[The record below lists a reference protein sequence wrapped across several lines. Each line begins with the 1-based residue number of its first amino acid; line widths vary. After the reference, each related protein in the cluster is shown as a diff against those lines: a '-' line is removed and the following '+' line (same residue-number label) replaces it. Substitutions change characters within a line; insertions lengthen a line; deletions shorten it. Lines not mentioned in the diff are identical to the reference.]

1 MRKVSY
7 KTILRDLY
15 EDTDLQKMKINEIY
29 LARLIRKADKRI
41 QGLYTINL
49 SKKVF
54 TLENSIIP
62 FPDDLFNVDYVLLG
76 DFSNNNT
83 YFLNTNNDFIIS
95 VDESIQTYYT
105 SDENGEITDIDN
117 ITNYRLWS
125 DISFVIESNKIDFVI
140 ANGQINID
148 PQYNGEK
155 VTLVYSSYPK
165 NEKGEI
171 MINENHIDPI
181 IAWIKHH
188 VFERDMF
195 KRKMSAQRL
204 YSDDFSFVRLLESN
218 KNKLYRNARV
228 EDRNLN
234 AEYLNKNTVVNSYNL
249 LIEND
254 SY

>member
-1 MRKVSY
+1 
-7 KTILRDLY
+7 
-15 EDTDLQKMKINEIY
+15 
-29 LARLIRKADKRI
+29 
-41 QGLYTINL
+41 LYTVNL
-49 SKKVF
+49 SKQVF
-54 TLENSIIP
+54 TVSNSIIP

-76 DFSNNNT
+76 DFSNDNT
-83 YFLNTNNDFIIS
+83 YFLNTENEFIIN
-95 VDESIQTYYT
+95 VD
-105 SDENGEITDIDN
+105 ITETVDN

-125 DISFVIESNKIDFVI
+125 DISFVLENNKIDFVI
-140 ANGQINID
+140 ANGQININ
-148 PQYNGEK
+148 PAYNGEK

-171 MINENHIDPI
+171 MINENHVDPI
-181 IAWIKHH
+181 ISWIKHH

-195 KRKMSAQRL
+195 KRKMLGNRL
-204 YSDDFSFVRLLESN
+204 YSDDFGFVRLLESN

-234 AEYLNKNTVVNSYNL
+234 AEYINKNVVVNSYNA